1 MRFRPLSLL
10 VIGLAAPAAGQW
22 LPVVRNLQVRPKE
35 TKFSSRIDT
44 MKAFTRAL
52 GVRCTYC
59 HVGKEGEPLETYD
72 FASDDKEA
80 KVKARAM
87 LKMVAG
93 INDQFLA
100 ALPSRHVPAV
110 SVSCATCHRGAVV
123 PAVDSAK
130 KAGG

>member
-22 LPVVRNLQVRPKE
+22 PPVVRNLQVLPKE

-72 FASDDKEA
+72 FASDDRGVVRDLPPRGGSASGGFGEEGRGLG
-80 KVKARAM
+80 AR
-87 LKMVAG
+87 
-93 INDQFLA
+93 
-100 ALPSRHVPAV
+100 S
-110 SVSCATCHRGAVV
+110 
-123 PAVDSAK
+123 
-130 KAGG
+130 